1 MCGVKLRRIL
11 PPDFLPVCVLR
22 GFLLTGRHFAQNIIK
37 QPAQF
42 MILPKQMASIRLAR
56 KNLEQ

>member
-11 PPDFLPVCVLR
+11 PPISCRSAFCVASFYGPPYCAKHR
-22 GFLLTGRHFAQNIIK
+22 K
-37 QPAQF
+37 QPVQF
-42 MILPKQMASIRLAR
+42 MILPKQVASIRLAR

>member
-11 PPDFLPVCVLR
+11 PPDFLLVCVLH

-37 QPAQF
+37 QSVQF
-42 MILPKQMASIRLAR
+42 MILPKQVASIRLAR